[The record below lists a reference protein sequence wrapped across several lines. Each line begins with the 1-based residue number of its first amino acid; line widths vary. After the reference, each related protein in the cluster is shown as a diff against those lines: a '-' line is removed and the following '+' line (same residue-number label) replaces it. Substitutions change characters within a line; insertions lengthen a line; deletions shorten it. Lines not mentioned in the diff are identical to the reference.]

1 MSIYEIYNEIIRDL
15 LQPNH
20 TGTQS
25 THNSQSVSE
34 TIIHTKEEL
43 HALVQNATQ
52 HRATA
57 GTKMNDRSSRSHMV
71 VTFILYSQA
80 GERKAKLTLVDLAG
94 SEDLNKSQAEN
105 ERQKEAIK
113 INVSLFELTNVLQDL
128 SKQKPVATY
137 RNSKLTWMLKVS
149 LSIR

>member
-1 MSIYEIYNEIIRDL
+1 MLSSILNKGMQFL
-15 LQPNH
+15 F
-20 TGTQS
+20 G
-25 THNSQSVSE
+25 
-34 TIIHTKEEL
+34 
-43 HALVQNATQ
+43 
-52 HRATA
+52 
-57 GTKMNDRSSRSHMV
+57 MNDGFTYRLTV